1 MADADSAFIASEW
14 HTNLCAASKKAGDF
28 LNVPEQRPASPA
40 SLKVA
45 LILSGVSHLTM
56 SSMKHTHRNM
66 KRRSRQFAIVAA
78 AGLFAAACGGSESS
92 DSAASEPG
100 PGDIVVNTE
109 GADPESTSDVSEEEL
124 ALQFAQCMRDQGIDE
139 WPDPATN
146 ADGSIDITGGGA
158 VGPGPASEVAFGSDE
173 AQAAIP
179 VCGPI
184 IAGASFLPN
193 NGGGMTTEAQDQL
206 LAFAQCLRDEGVD
219 VSDPD
224 LSDGAAGLLDWEFD
238 TEDPANADAIEACQ
252 TLFAG
257 AVGG

>member
-1 MADADSAFIASEW
+1 
-14 HTNLCAASKKAGDF
+14 
-28 LNVPEQRPASPA
+28 
-40 SLKVA
+40 
-45 LILSGVSHLTM
+45 
-56 SSMKHTHRNM
+56 MKHTHRNM

-92 DSAASEPG
+92 DSAASEPD
-100 PGDIVVNTE
+100 PGDIVVVEDAAPQAETNTDADAAASGAGDDSGADIVVSTE

-139 WPDPATN
+139 WPDPVAN
-146 ADGSIDITGGGA
+146 ADGSIDITGGGV

-173 AQAAIP
+173 VQAVIP
-179 VCGPI
+179 TCGPI

-193 NGGGMTTEAQDQL
+193 NGGGMTTETEDQL
-206 LAFAQCLRDEGVD
+206 LAFAQCLRDEGID

-224 LSDGAAGLLDWEFD
+224 LSAGAAGLLDWEFD
-238 TEDPANADAIEACQ
+238 PEDPGNADAIEVCQ

>member
-1 MADADSAFIASEW
+1 
-14 HTNLCAASKKAGDF
+14 
-28 LNVPEQRPASPA
+28 
-40 SLKVA
+40 
-45 LILSGVSHLTM
+45 M
-56 SSMKHTHRNM
+56 SYMKHTNRNT

-78 AGLFAAACGGSESS
+78 AGLFAVGCGGSESS
-92 DSAASEPG
+92 DSAGSEPDAG
-100 PGDIVVNTE
+100 EIVIVDAAPDADPGDIVVVEDAAPQSETNDADAAATDAGDDSGADIVVSTE

-146 ADGSIDITGGGA
+146 ADGSIDITGGGV
-158 VGPGPASEVAFGSDE
+158 VGPGPASDVAFRSDE
-173 AQAAIP
+173 VQAAIP

-193 NGGGMTTEAQDQL
+193 NGGGMTTETQDQL
-206 LAFAQCLRDEGVD
+206 LAFAQCLRDEGID

-238 TEDPANADAIEACQ
+238 PEDPANSDAIEACQ

>member
-1 MADADSAFIASEW
+1 
-14 HTNLCAASKKAGDF
+14 
-28 LNVPEQRPASPA
+28 
-40 SLKVA
+40 
-45 LILSGVSHLTM
+45 M
-56 SSMKHTHRNM
+56 SSMKRTHRNV
-66 KRRSRQFAIVAA
+66 RRLSRQFAIVAA

-92 DSAASEPG
+92 DSAATEPDEG
-100 PGDIVVNTE
+100 EIIIVDAAPEADPGDIVVVEDAAPQAETNTDADAAASDA
-109 GADPESTSDVSEEEL
+109 GADPGVEPEPATDASEEEL
-124 ALQFAQCMRDQGIDE
+124 ALQFAQCMRDEGVDN

-158 VGPGPASEVAFGSDE
+158 VGPGGGVAFASDE
-173 AQAAIP
+173 VQAAIP

-193 NGGGMTTEAQDQL
+193 SGQGMTTETQDQL

-238 TEDPANADAIEACQ
+238 PEDPANSDAIEGCQ

-257 AVGG
+257 ASGG

>member
-1 MADADSAFIASEW
+1 
-14 HTNLCAASKKAGDF
+14 
-28 LNVPEQRPASPA
+28 
-40 SLKVA
+40 
-45 LILSGVSHLTM
+45 M
-56 SSMKHTHRNM
+56 SSMKHTHRNV

-92 DSAASEPG
+92 DSAATEPDEG
-100 PGDIVVNTE
+100 EIVIVDAAPEADPGDIVVVEDAAPQAETNTDADAAASGAGDDSSADIVVSTE
-109 GADPESTSDVSEEEL
+109 GADPEPTSDVSEEEL
-124 ALQFAQCMRDQGIDE
+124 ALQFAQCMRDEGIDN

-146 ADGSIDITGGGA
+146 ADGSIDISGGGA

-173 AQAAIP
+173 VQAAIP
-179 VCGPI
+179 TCGPI

-193 NGGGMTTEAQDQL
+193 NGQGLSTEAQDQL

-224 LSDGAAGLLDWEFD
+224 LSGGAAGLLDWEFD
-238 TEDPANADAIEACQ
+238 AEDPANADAIEACQ